1 METQFEAGDMPPVV
15 QRSRAGLPRLA
26 LAAGLAIGLT
36 RAVGPTGPAAAS
48 KRTKRLKT
56 KRCKKQ
62 VQECI
67 DSLTAACNGEPACLE
82 NLVCCDLF
90 ADCNAAAAVPCI
102 FANAN

>member
-1 METQFEAGDMPPVV
+1 MDTSVEAGSLLPAA
-15 QRSRAGLPRLA
+15 QRSRTSLLRATLAVGLG
-26 LAAGLAIGLT
+26 AALT
-36 RAVGPTGPAAAS
+36 RAAGPSEPAAAS
-48 KRTKRLKT
+48 KRTNRLKT

-62 VQECI
+62 VQQCI
-67 DSLTAACNGEPACLE
+67 DSLTTACNGEPVCLA

>member
-1 METQFEAGDMPPVV
+1 MTENHGTGPAASLAT
-15 QRSRAGLPRLA
+15 RSRSQALRAG
-26 LAAGLAIGLT
+26 LAAGLAFAFT
-36 RAVGPTGPAAAS
+36 RAADPAAAS

-62 VQECI
+62 VQQCV
-67 DSLTAACNGEPACLE
+67 DSLTTACAGDPGCLE

>member
-1 METQFEAGDMPPVV
+1 MDTHVEAGSLLPAE
-15 QRSRAGLPRLA
+15 QRSRTSLLRAA
-26 LAAGLAIGLT
+26 LAVGLGTALT
-36 RAVGPTGPAAAS
+36 RAALGEPAAAS
-48 KRTKRLKT
+48 KRTNRLKT

-62 VQECI
+62 VQQCI
-67 DSLTAACNGEPACLE
+67 DSLTTACNGEPTCLE

>member
-1 METQFEAGDMPPVV
+1 MTAYADTPQGEPGVARGRAGVL
-15 QRSRAGLPRLA
+15 RAGLV
-26 LAAGLAIGLT
+26 AGLAVALARGK
-36 RAVGPTGPAAAS
+36 APAAAS

-62 VQECI
+62 VQQCI
-67 DSLTAACNGEPACLE
+67 DSLTTACNGEPACLE
-82 NLVCCDLF
+82 KRLCCDLL

>member
-1 METQFEAGDMPPVV
+1 METHVETEGFSPGAR
-15 QRSRAGLPRLA
+15 RSRPVLLRAA
-26 LAAGLAIGLT
+26 LAAGVAMALT
-36 RAVGPTGPAAAS
+36 RAAGPAGPAAAS